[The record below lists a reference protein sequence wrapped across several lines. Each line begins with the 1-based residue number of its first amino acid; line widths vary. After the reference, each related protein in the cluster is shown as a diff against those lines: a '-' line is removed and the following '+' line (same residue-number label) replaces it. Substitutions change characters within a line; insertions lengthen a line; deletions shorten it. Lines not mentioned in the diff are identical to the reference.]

1 MIRQAIKQGK
11 KIKFN
16 LCVYDYGKQNIRL
29 VPYGRHGKVLP
40 ETPEKYKED
49 VHRICSPFDIIFSNG
64 RYYMLGADLETERHT
79 DLQYKLYR
87 VDLMSDVTINRAKAV
102 TKEEAGLS
110 QLNDLFGYR
119 MENPYM
125 FAGKAERVRIRVDA
139 DQLTQIVDWL
149 EEIGYSY
156 IEDCLPER
164 GNYSLTMIFF
174 RDGNPK
180 YIHSP
185 GKYRENRSVVC
196 KEDDLLICG
205 SHFPCESDEVF
216 LNHMENFVTDYLND
230 DFLLVGDLNANDQ
243 TRGNKKMIN
252 RLLDKGA
259 VDLWVMFGNDENTP
273 TEAQY
278 QGRLDYAIA
287 SPSLAKKVKN
297 IEIDPFLMNAGVTDH
312 AAIIVDIN
320 E

>member
-1 MIRQAIKQGK
+1 MK
-11 KIKFN
+11 KDETRDN
-16 LCVYDYGKQNIRL
+16 LKEYILDKRPDLL
-29 VPYGRHGKVLP
+29 VI
-40 ETPEKYKED
+40 EE
-49 VHRICSPFDIIFSNG
+49 
-64 RYYMLGADLETERHT
+64 MLISCYESIDFIGEF
-79 DLQYKLYR
+79 
-87 VDLMSDVTINRAKAV
+87 
-102 TKEEAGLS
+102 EE
-110 QLNDLFGYR
+110 
-119 MENPYM
+119 M
-125 FAGKAERVRIRVDA
+125 
-139 DQLTQIVDWL
+139 
-149 EEIGYSY
+149 GYSY
-156 IEDCLPER
+156 IEECLPER
-164 GNYSLTMIFF
+164 GNYSLTMMFL

-180 YIHSP
+180 YIPSP

-205 SHFPCESDEVF
+205 SHFLCESDDIF
-216 LNHMENFVTDYLND
+216 LNHMENFVVDNLND

-243 TRGNKKMIN
+243 TWENKKIIN

-259 VDLWVMFGNDENTP
+259 VDLWMMFGNDENTP